1 MAVLL
6 LGALPAPAFGF
17 TGFSNLE
24 ADATFGEQMTFS
36 VDLAGGAPDELELL
50 MRFTGSD
57 STQVAPVQPNGDQA
71 TYVWDAAERYVVP
84 NTEVAYQWR
93 ATDDGRTTLS
103 AEASLLYDDDR
114 PGLDWQSAVIGD
126 ATVHWYGGNEEVA
139 RHMGELSAGGA
150 AQAEQLLGH
159 ELDGPVDIFVYDA
172 REDFFGALG
181 PGAREWF
188 GAATFPPLRTTF
200 MWLGAGPASYLD
212 TTIVHEVTHIVF
224 SDSTENPFH
233 EPAKWLNEGLATWA
247 EARSADD
254 QHATVE
260 SEASGGGLFS
270 FDAIAYNF
278 PFGGRGTTLSYAMG
292 TTMVDMIIDDYGED
306 AIARIAGAYR
316 AGASDDEALQDGT
329 GVPADQMYANYYD
342 ALRRRRARSGRGGSH
357 PAIQCRQAGQR
368 PGSGRVRG
376 RVAAGVVQRVSAAG
390 DGRGRPDRCRRRRGR
405 PGDPEHRRV
414 RRLVGPAPWRER
426 GAVVSAVASRGGR
439 RFRIAST
446 WGISIAVALA
456 VVGFIGAMQWNSS
469 LARDQ
474 FTTSAQQVL
483 AGQVT
488 ALEAEQDLLRQ
499 QIGAA
504 NAQVQQLQ
512 QQSTGSSV
520 ALEEVNRQLTDAR
533 LKTGLMAVRGPG
545 VMVEIADS
553 KRVVPPGENPSSFI
567 VLVDDLRDIVTALWA
582 SGAEAIS
589 INGERLVATSSIYG
603 VGASVLV
610 NTAFLSPPF
619 QIEAIGSDGL
629 LERFQSHPAF
639 LGRVAQ
645 RIDFFG
651 LEFASQ
657 VSTDLTLPPF
667 IGSTRFRW
675 AVPSEEAP

>member
-1 MAVLL
+1 M
-6 LGALPAPAFGF
+6 
-17 TGFSNLE
+17 
-24 ADATFGEQMTFS
+24 
-36 VDLAGGAPDELELL
+36 
-50 MRFTGSD
+50 
-57 STQVAPVQPNGDQA
+57 
-71 TYVWDAAERYVVP
+71 
-84 NTEVAYQWR
+84 
-93 ATDDGRTTLS
+93 
-103 AEASLLYDDDR
+103 
-114 PGLDWQSAVIGD
+114 
-126 ATVHWYGGNEEVA
+126 
-139 RHMGELSAGGA
+139 
-150 AQAEQLLGH
+150 
-159 ELDGPVDIFVYDA
+159 
-172 REDFFGALG
+172 
-181 PGAREWF
+181 
-188 GAATFPPLRTTF
+188 
-200 MWLGAGPASYLD
+200 
-212 TTIVHEVTHIVF
+212 
-224 SDSTENPFH
+224 
-233 EPAKWLNEGLATWA
+233 
-247 EARSADD
+247 
-254 QHATVE
+254 
-260 SEASGGGLFS
+260 
-270 FDAIAYNF
+270 
-278 PFGGRGTTLSYAMG
+278 
-292 TTMVDMIIDDYGED
+292 
-306 AIARIAGAYR
+306 
-316 AGASDDEALQDGT
+316 
-329 GVPADQMYANYYD
+329 
-342 ALRRRRARSGRGGSH
+342 
-357 PAIQCRQAGQR
+357 
-368 PGSGRVRG
+368 
-376 RVAAGVVQRVSAAG
+376 
-390 DGRGRPDRCRRRRGR
+390 
-405 PGDPEHRRV
+405 
-414 RRLVGPAPWRER
+414 
-426 GAVVSAVASRGGR
+426 SAVASRGGR

-488 ALEAEQDLLRQ
+488 ALEAEQDSLRQ